1 MQSEKM
7 SYPETIKTTKGKTM
21 SSHKHHEHMQQI
33 KERIKI
39 APQLSEAE
47 KSATVKHLE
56 EWIAEDKAEG
66 ILYEELLEISQG
78 IKPILAELGLI

>member
-1 MQSEKM
+1 
-7 SYPETIKTTKGKTM
+7 M
-21 SSHKHHEHMQQI
+21 SSHKHHEHIQQI
-33 KERIKI
+33 KDRVKI

-47 KSATVKHLE
+47 KSETIKHLE

-66 ILYEELLEISQG
+66 ILYEELLEITQG